1 MGKLKGAQTGVTE
14 TNTTQGARSGQTKV
28 STIAGPA
35 YGGSN
40 KAAGGGKKPTM

>member
-14 TNTTQGARSGQTKV
+14 TNTTQGARGGNTKV
-28 STIAGPA
+28 GTIEGPA

-40 KAAGGGKKPTM
+40 KAAGGGKKPSL